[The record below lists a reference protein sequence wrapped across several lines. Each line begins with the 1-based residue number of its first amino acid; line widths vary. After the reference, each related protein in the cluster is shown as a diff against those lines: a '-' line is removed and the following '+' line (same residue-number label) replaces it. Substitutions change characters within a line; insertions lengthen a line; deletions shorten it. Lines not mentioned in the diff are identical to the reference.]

1 MYAENNATAYNSNII
16 NVNGYDARGMYAD
29 SITVAGSVVNN
40 SDGTININHSNAYGL
55 YANGNYSQAT
65 NNGNI
70 NVEGSNSFAM
80 YTNVGVLSNDSGS
93 TINISGSYSSG
104 MYTDN
109 GGSATNNQ
117 DAEILA
123 SGAYTYGLY
132 GKKGNV
138 TNYGSLTA
146 SGSYSNGMRA
156 DADGTATNETGA
168 IITVSGASAYG
179 MYNNGG
185 SVTNYGD
192 ISVSKENASGMHS
205 ASGDITNSAGGTIT
219 VSHTSAKGMST
230 TSAKAINSGEISVEN
245 GYGMYNK
252 GGLLTNNGGITISGT
267 NSYGLYSTN
276 GNIFNEIQGT
286 INVESNATTSASAG
300 YGIYISGV
308 DNYAENKGDIVVNGN
323 GISSGGILLKTGPV
337 GIYTTSNATAQNSGS
352 ISVTG
357 FDAKG
362 MYATN
367 GASITN
373 NSTFSISVESAD
385 AYGMLAVNSDSSAQN
400 EGAITINGDN
410 AIGMYT
416 YGDATATNASN
427 AVIVVSS
434 GDNARAMY
442 ASNEGA
448 LINNGQITLNAEN
461 SYGMYVDDGATKAS
475 SATNNNVI
483 STRADGAIGMY
494 ANGNNA
500 LITNNKEII
509 VSGGDAYGMYVNG
522 SASKAASG
530 INNATIEV
538 SGENSRGMF
547 VEGTNASITNNKTIT
562 VSGANS
568 VGMYAKGSGATAT
581 NASGATI
588 TISATASDSFAMYAE
603 YGGTIINN
611 GTIIINNLT
620 SYGMCAFDYGSSATN
635 TDSSSAHIY
644 VLNEDV
650 LINGLVALEGATAYG
665 KDPEIKP
672 ATLTM
677 SAVSP
682 LSTTLLAT
690 KGSKIINNGL
700 ISTDS
705 SLDFGNSNDDS
716 GSINI
721 GDGASFI
728 ATSFSGDVVADSN
741 ITLNGFE
748 SKYVNENSFVGED
761 NGLNITS
768 GSYLFNADKTL
779 NEDGNTD
786 VVMTMKEFSE
796 VVENSSL
803 SDFLSDNYAEKNNE
817 NLFNSL
823 KSTQT
828 SAEFNRNINDLF
840 GQNMLTS
847 LTFEDLNVL
856 RELNFDMN
864 NNLFAQKKGSFTLS
878 DGISMIEGE
887 KFGSTG
893 QYALSGYND
902 GTTSI
907 AVGLAVSDVRSDV
920 GTKRNNKLDK
930 NIILSMPI
938 GHKVGGFELVSSP
951 KLGLAYG
958 SYERDGLNGMNYEG
972 KLERKMFALMNE
984 ARYPMILEG
993 MKVIPSAEFNLVG
1006 YNIKGRED
1014 KKQYSLNIDSQN
1026 HYSVESGLGLN
1037 LEKVFT
1043 PYKNSKLK
1051 LNGGIAVYKEF
1062 ADPYDLK
1069 VGMSDMSGSY
1079 NLKDEKH
1086 GDKRTLVRFGAE
1098 YKVKENLDIS
1108 AMIRTN
1114 IDHEYRTDTG
1124 ISLKYN
1130 F

>member
-1 MYAENNATAYNSNII
+1 MAKTSYTIPKRHPEKEVKVRLNLDVAMTDVLILFSLSKYATKKSLSNLNKLLDVIDMESYCINYDIYNRLVVIKHILDGRLNKDLSNMTLIRKEVEADPLVEELCTIITWADDGLTIPDVNRIQIWVDERMKYWFFEAMMPKLIDKWNRMAKTGFNTSAQDIEEMNDMMRDVVSTMQTSSLSSGLLRQFKFSDPHMEDIIRGIVEISQHPTSVLKTGMKAMNNVLGGGGFRGGKLYLFLGPSGKFKSGTLLNMADQIRNFNDQIPAFDENGRRNTILFVTMENDIALTLER
-16 NVNGYDARGMYAD
+16 VFGMYAPQVMD
-29 SITVAGSVVNN
+29 FTEASPDEVI
-40 SDGTININHSNAYGL
+40 DTIKNKGRFVYTDTTGIDIDIRFF
-55 YANGNYSQAT
+55 GNLEIST
-65 NNGNI
+65 RDLFDI
-70 NVEGSNSFAM
+70 IEDMKKDGSNCICLILD
-80 YTNVGVLSNDSGS
+80 YLKR
-93 TINISGSYSSG
+93 IESSHDCMG
-104 MYTDN
+104 D
-109 GGSATNNQ
+109 
-117 DAEILA
+117 EI
-123 SGAYTYGLY
+123 
-132 GKKGNV
+132 K
-138 TNYGSLTA
+138 
-146 SGSYSNGMRA
+146 
-156 DADGTATNETGA
+156 
-168 IITVSGASAYG
+168 
-179 MYNNGG
+179 
-185 SVTNYGD
+185 
-192 ISVSKENASGMHS
+192 
-205 ASGDITNSAGGTIT
+205 
-219 VSHTSAKGMST
+219 
-230 TSAKAINSGEISVEN
+230 
-245 GYGMYNK
+245 
-252 GGLLTNNGGITISGT
+252 
-267 NSYGLYSTN
+267 
-276 GNIFNEIQGT
+276 
-286 INVESNATTSASAG
+286 
-300 YGIYISGV
+300 
-308 DNYAENKGDIVVNGN
+308 
-323 GISSGGILLKTGPV
+323 
-337 GIYTTSNATAQNSGS
+337 
-352 ISVTG
+352 
-357 FDAKG
+357 
-362 MYATN
+362 
-367 GASITN
+367 
-373 NSTFSISVESAD
+373 
-385 AYGMLAVNSDSSAQN
+385 
-400 EGAITINGDN
+400 
-410 AIGMYT
+410 
-416 YGDATATNASN
+416 
-427 AVIVVSS
+427 
-434 GDNARAMY
+434 RAMY